1 MVNTGCVELCTV
13 TTFTVRSELYDR
25 QERKETA
32 KIQLLPVQFLEERK
46 ETAKIQLLPVQFLE
60 RFVKG
65 ERSFVLTIFLG
76 FSAQSSFYFLRDFSK
91 AI

>member
-13 TTFTVRSELYDR
+13 ATFTVRSELFDR
-25 QERKETA
+25 QERKEIA
-32 KIQLLPVQFLEERK
+32 KIQILPVR
-46 ETAKIQLLPVQFLE
+46 FLE

-76 FSAQSSFYFLRDFSK
+76 FSAQSLFYLLRDFFAQVNLAGQLSNQEFAK
-91 AI
+91 